1 MIEPIKAKNLT
12 HRSMKQ
18 KVLMALSVMGLTA
31 LAAFV
36 LLLLIVI
43 MCIADAEGI
52 AL

>member
-1 MIEPIKAKNLT
+1 
-12 HRSMKQ
+12 MKQ

-36 LLLLIVI
+36 LAFVIVL